1 MPVLR
6 FKSDGFFN
14 DSLNFE
20 DDGSK
25 MNDAPAS
32 QSPGRVLVIED
43 EPSIRVLLNRVLS
56 GAGFAVEEASDGL
69 EGLERLSRHE
79 FDVVLLDV
87 WMPHM
92 NGLDVLTE
100 LHRRGSTQ
108 RVILMTADHAP
119 ETLLHAV
126 REQASQYISKPFSS
140 EELLATV
147 QKVLAC
153 PAQPAI
159 EVLSAKPDWV
169 QLLVPCQREVVDRI
183 QSFLM
188 GLDSDLP
195 HQVRESLGQAFH
207 ELLLNAIEWGGK
219 FDPNVKVHVACLR
232 TRRMVLY
239 RIADP
244 GAGFRFDSLK
254 HAAVSNPEEDSIE
267 HIKVREEKGMRPG
280 GFGILMTRFLVD
292 ELLYNEKQNEVI
304 FIKYLD

>member
-1 MPVLR
+1 MALTLQISSLRQVTVLVCQGIIV
-6 FKSDGFFN
+6 FGEEA
-14 DSLNFE
+14 DSLRAQVKELLRQNE
-20 DDGSK
+20 PS
-25 MNDAPAS
+25 APGPS
-32 QSPGRVLVIED
+32 VVPGLYLVLDLSRVLYIDSGGLGALVGLLT
-43 EPSIRVLLNRVLS
+43 SIRA
-56 GAGFAVEEASDGL
+56 AGGL
-69 EGLERLSRHE
+69 EGLERLSCHE

-153 PAQPAI
+153 PVQPAI

-169 QLLVPCQREVVDRI
+169 QLLVPCHPEVLDRI
-183 QSFLM
+183 QPFLM

-195 HQVRESLGQAFH
+195 HQGRDTLGQAFH

-219 FDPNVKVHVACLR
+219 
-232 TRRMVLY
+232 
-239 RIADP
+239 
-244 GAGFRFDSLK
+244 
-254 HAAVSNPEEDSIE
+254 
-267 HIKVREEKGMRPG
+267 
-280 GFGILMTRFLVD
+280 VD
-292 ELLYNEKQNEVI
+292 
-304 FIKYLD
+304 

>member
-1 MPVLR
+1 MVR
-6 FKSDGFFN
+6 
-14 DSLNFE
+14 
-20 DDGSK
+20 K
-25 MNDAPAS
+25 MNDAPVVPS
-32 QSPGRVLVIED
+32 QGRVLIVED
-43 EPSIRVLLNRVLS
+43 EPSMRVLLHKVLS

-79 FDVVLLDV
+79 FAVVLLDV
-87 WMPHM
+87 WLPRM
-92 NGLDVLTE
+92 NGLDVLAE

-119 ETLLHAV
+119 ETLLRAV
-126 REQASQYISKPFSS
+126 REQASQYISKPFSA
-140 EELLATV
+140 EDLLATIHR
-147 QKVLAC
+147 VLAC
-153 PAQPAI
+153 PVQPAI
-159 EVLSAKPDWV
+159 EVLSAKPDWI

-188 GLDSDLP
+188 GLDADLP
-195 HQVRESLGQAFH
+195 NPIRESLGQAFH

-219 FDPNVKVHVACLR
+219 FDPNLKVHVACLR
-232 TRRMVLY
+232 TKRMILY

-254 HAAVSNPEEDSIE
+254 HAAVSNPEEDSLE

-292 ELLYNEKQNEVI
+292 DLLYNEKQNEVI